1 MQYTIIQPTTEQELE
16 AYYQLRWEVLRKPF
30 NRPRGSEQDEYD
42 QVSEHCMLVDP
53 DQQVIGIGRL
63 HFNSPEEA
71 QIRFMVVKPE
81 LQGEGHGVR
90 IIQHLELRAKD
101 QGATRV
107 IINSR
112 DLTLGFYLKCG
123 YELKEEADIV
133 HNAMAEH
140 QLVKYIDA
148 SNHIIYRPKWCH
160 ELQETWQQH
169 IPISDSMGIRIYQY
183 TGRLFETRANLA
195 RNINVHETMFAGSIY
210 SLATLTG
217 WGMVQL
223 QLQEKGL
230 DGAVVLAEGSVQYLE
245 PLRSEPRAIAHLDD
259 MHGDMAVLRQGKNAH
274 VNLDVSVYDGDE
286 AVAYFNG
293 RYVVKAPRDTAK
305 RA

>member
-1 MQYTIIQPTTEQELE
+1 MQYIIVTPTSEQELA

-30 NRPRGSEQDEYD
+30 KRPLGSEQDAYD
-42 QVSEHCMLVDP
+42 QVSEHCMLVDKDHKP
-53 DQQVIGIGRL
+53 IGVGRL

-71 QIRFMVVKPE
+71 QIRFMAVRAE

-90 IIQHLELRAKD
+90 IIQHLELRARD

-112 DLTLGFYLKCG
+112 DTTLDFYLKCG
-123 YELKEEADIV
+123 YELKEEADTAK
-133 HNAMAEH
+133 NSAAEH

-148 SNHIIYRPKWCH
+148 TNHIIYRPKWCH
-160 ELQETWQQH
+160 ELQQTWQQS
-169 IPISDSMGIRIYQY
+169 IPISDAMGIRIYQY
-183 TGRLFETRANLA
+183 TGRMLETRAVLA
-195 RNINVHETMFAGSIY
+195 RNINVHNTMFAGSIY

-230 DGAVVLAEGSVQYLE
+230 DGAIVLAEGSVKYDK
-245 PLRSEPRAIAHLDD
+245 PLREEPRAIVELDD
-259 MHGDMAVLRQGKNAH
+259 LQGDMQVLRERKNAH
-274 VNLDVSVYDGDE
+274 LSVDVTLYDGLT

-293 RYVVKAPRDTAK
+293 RFVVMAPRD
-305 RA
+305 

>member
-30 NRPRGSEQDEYD
+30 KRPRGSEQDEYD

-71 QIRFMVVKPE
+71 QIRFMVVKSE

-112 DLTLGFYLKCG
+112 DVTLGFYLKCG
-123 YELKEEADIV
+123 YELKEEADTV
-133 HNAMAEH
+133 KNAMAEH

-148 SNHIIYRPKWCH
+148 SNHIIYRPQWCRD
-160 ELQETWQQH
+160 LQETWQQQ

-183 TGRLFETRANLA
+183 TGRTFETRANLA

-210 SLATLTG
+210 ALATLTG

-223 QLQEKGL
+223 QLQEKSL
-230 DGAVVLAEGSVQYLE
+230 DGAVVLAEGSINYLK
-245 PLRSEPRAIAHLDD
+245 PLISEPRAVAHLDD
-259 MHGDMAVLRQGKNAH
+259 MHGNMLVLLKGKNAH
-274 VNLDVSVYDGDE
+274 LNVDVTVYDGDQ

-293 RYVVKAPRDTAK
+293 RFVVKAPRDTA
-305 RA
+305 

>member
-1 MQYTIIQPTTEQELE
+1 MQYTIIQPTTADELD
-16 AYYQLRWEVLRKPF
+16 AYFQLRWEVLRKPF
-30 NRPRGSEQDEYD
+30 KRPKGSEQDEYD
-42 QVSEHCMLVDP
+42 QVSEHCMLVDEARA
-53 DQQVIGIGRL
+53 VVGIGRL

-71 QIRFMVVKPE
+71 QIRFMVVKPD

-90 IIQHLELRAKD
+90 IIQHLELRARD

-112 DLTLGFYLKCG
+112 DTTLGFYLKCG
-123 YELKEEADIV
+123 YELKEEADTV
-133 HNAMAEH
+133 NNPMAEH

-148 SNHIIYRPKWCH
+148 SNHIIYRPQWCR
-160 ELQETWQQH
+160 ELQTTWQEQ
-169 IPISDSMGIRIYQY
+169 IPISDSMGIRIFQY
-183 TGRLFETRANLA
+183 TGRVFETRANLA
-195 RNINVHETMFAGSIY
+195 RNLNVHDTMFAGSVY

-230 DGAVVLAEGSVQYLE
+230 GGSVVLAEGSIKYLQ
-245 PLRSEPRAIAHLDD
+245 PLATEPRAVVNLDD
-259 MHGDMAVLRQGKNAH
+259 MYGNMQVLRKKKNAH
-274 VNLDVSVYDGDE
+274 LNVDVTVYDGDQ

-293 RYVVKAPRDTAK
+293 RYVVKAPRSQA
-305 RA
+305 

>member
-1 MQYTIIQPTTEQELE
+1 MQYTIVTPKSEQELA

-30 NRPRGSEQDEYD
+30 KRPLGSEQDAYD
-42 QVSEHCMLVDP
+42 QVSEHCMLVDSEQRP
-53 DQQVIGIGRL
+53 LGVGRL

-71 QIRFMVVKPE
+71 QIRFMAVHAD

-90 IIQHLELRAKD
+90 IIQHLELRARD

-112 DLTLGFYLKCG
+112 DTTLGFYLKCG
-123 YELKEEADIV
+123 YELKEEADTAK
-133 HNAMAEH
+133 NSTAEH

-160 ELQETWQQH
+160 ELQQTWQKG
-169 IPISDSMGIRIYQY
+169 IPVSDAMGIRIHQY
-183 TGRLFETRANLA
+183 TGRLFEVRAALA
-195 RNINVHETMFAGSIY
+195 RNINIHNTMFAGSIY

-223 QLQEKGL
+223 QLQEKEL
-230 DGAVVLAEGSVQYLE
+230 SGAIVLAEGSIRYDRPVKAD
-245 PLRSEPRAIAHLDD
+245 PRAIVELDD
-259 MHGDMAVLRQGKNAH
+259 MHGDMSSLQINKNVH
-274 VNLDVSVYDGDE
+274 INVDVTVYDSKT

-293 RYVVKAPRDTAK
+293 RFVVKPLK
-305 RA
+305 